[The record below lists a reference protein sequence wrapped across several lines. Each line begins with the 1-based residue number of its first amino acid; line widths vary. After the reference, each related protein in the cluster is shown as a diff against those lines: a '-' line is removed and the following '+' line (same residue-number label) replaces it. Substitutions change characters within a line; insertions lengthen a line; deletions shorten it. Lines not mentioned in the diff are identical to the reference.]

1 MALDHKPMSP
11 EAIKLCRLLAKAL
24 TYASARK
31 NRRGEE
37 KQRQFEDAIGAVVAD
52 LLLALA
58 DEEAEGWSYRPSR
71 AGSFTGEHVSYP
83 MYRNVMD
90 PAKEH
95 GLIEEVEGFHARYF
109 FGDEDTG
116 DGGWVSSPQSMT
128 NRYRATNALLELAR
142 GFGITP
148 DTVGQHFIQSI
159 PRHPLEL
166 RGASRW
172 EFGEKVKGTRMEV
185 PESPETQQLE
195 ADLHELNRFLDGVSI
210 EGGVHRGYRRI
221 FNQGDKPGFA
231 WNKGGRLYSQ
241 GHPSYQQLPSEQR
254 LMMKLDGEVVAEIDV
269 RASLLT
275 MLHGLTGR
283 EFDTTRDP
291 YEIKHI
297 PRAVVKMWATMT
309 LGFHDFH
316 DNWPLKAVEVL
327 EGRGDYPI
335 DCVSGVCGFLPSAR

>member
-1 MALDHKPMSP
+1 MVAGFISERWP
-11 EAIKLCRLLAKAL
+11 
-24 TYASARK
+24 AS
-31 NRRGEE
+31 RRNT
-37 KQRQFEDAIGAVVAD
+37 RPASIG
-52 LLLALA
+52 
-58 DEEAEGWSYRPSR
+58 
-71 AGSFTGEHVSYP
+71 
-83 MYRNVMD
+83 
-90 PAKEH
+90 
-95 GLIEEVEGFHARYF
+95 IC
-109 FGDEDTG
+109 
-116 DGGWVSSPQSMT
+116 
-128 NRYRATNALLELAR
+128 TNALLELA
-142 GFGITP
+142 GGYGITP

-159 PRHPLEL
+159 PLHPLEL

-172 EFGEKVKGTRMEV
+172 EFGEKVRGTRMEV

-210 EGGVHRGYRRI
+210 EGGAHRGYRRI

-241 GHPSYQQLPSEQR
+241 GHPTYQQLPSEQR
-254 LMMKLDGEVVAEIDV
+254 LMMKLDGEPVAEIDV

-275 MLHGLTGR
+275 ILHGLTGR

-316 DNWPLKAVEVL
+316 DDWPPKAVEVL
-327 EGRGDYPI
+327 LEGRGIDMSKYPMRFTGPLIRHYLPILNDYPRQELTVFDLMFHESEAI
-335 DCVSGVCGFLPSAR
+335 LGAMLALIRDHHVPSLSVHDSLIVPRSAVPTALNIIKAKYHQVCGIDPGLKIEGR